1 MTSRSL
7 DLGCG
12 EKPKNIFGADAV
24 YGVDAREDLSA
35 NVVRCDLAVDRLPFE
50 DDFFDFVTAHDVIEH
65 IPRIIYNPT
74 RRLPFVELMNEI
86 WRILKVDGQFYSST
100 PAFPH
105 EAAFSDPTHVNIITE
120 KTFIAYFDYRHNWA
134 RGYGFTGQ
142 FEVTNQEWRGE
153 HLNTILKKLPPPRLE
168 D

>member
-1 MTSRSL
+1 LRTAL

-12 EKPKNIFGADAV
+12 EKPKNIFGADLV
-24 YGVDAREDLSA
+24 YGVDARDDL
-35 NVVRCDLAVDRLPFE
+35 VRNIIKCDIAVDPLPFA

-65 IPRIIYNPT
+65 IPRVIYNPS

-86 WRILKVDGQFYSST
+86 HRVLKPGGQFYSST
-100 PAFPH
+100 PAYPH

-120 KTFIAYFDYRHNWA
+120 KTFLAYFDHRYNWA
-134 RGYGFTGQ
+134 KGYGFKGS

-153 HLNTILKKLPPPRLE
+153 HLVSILLKRLL
-168 D
+168 DCGS